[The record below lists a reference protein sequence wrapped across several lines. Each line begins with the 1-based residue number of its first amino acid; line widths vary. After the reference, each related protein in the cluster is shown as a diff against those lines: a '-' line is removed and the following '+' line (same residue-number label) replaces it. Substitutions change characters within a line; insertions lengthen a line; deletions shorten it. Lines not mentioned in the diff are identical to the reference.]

1 MKQGWE
7 YKKLGDICN
16 VINGLWTGK
25 KEPFINVAVI
35 RNTNFS
41 KDCQLN
47 LENVAYIDVEAKQ
60 FASRKLLCGDIIIE
74 KSGGS
79 EKQPVGRPILFN
91 ISDGDYSFSNFTSTL
106 RIKENAK
113 VDSSF
118 LHKCLYA
125 FYLKGETFKLQSKT
139 TGLHNLNMKGY
150 LRSTIPLPPK
160 STQLAIVSELDKIN
174 ELIRLKKEQLKDYDN
189 IAQSIFYEMFG
200 DPVENEKGWEV
211 KKLIEVSSLI
221 NGRAYKQNELLNE
234 GKYKVLRVGNFF
246 TNSNYYYSNLELDEE
261 KYCYKGDL
269 LFAWS
274 ASFGAFVWDEGKT
287 IFHYHIW
294 RVLFDEKK
302 LNIYYYKYLLNTM
315 TSFFMNDVHGIG
327 MVHLTKAGM
336 EQYNVPLPPLPLQHL
351 FAQRIEQIE
360 HQKSEVTKAIT
371 DLETLLASRMQ
382 HWFE

>member
-1 MKQGWE
+1 M
-7 YKKLGDICN
+7 
-16 VINGLWTGK
+16 
-25 KEPFINVAVI
+25 
-35 RNTNFS
+35 
-41 KDCQLN
+41 
-47 LENVAYIDVEAKQ
+47 
-60 FASRKLLCGDIIIE
+60 
-74 KSGGS
+74 
-79 EKQPVGRPILFN
+79 
-91 ISDGDYSFSNFTSTL
+91 
-106 RIKENAK
+106 
-113 VDSSF
+113 
-118 LHKCLYA
+118 
-125 FYLKGETFKLQSKT
+125 
-139 TGLHNLNMKGY
+139 
-150 LRSTIPLPPK
+150 
-160 STQLAIVSELDKIN
+160 
-174 ELIRLKKEQLKDYDN
+174 IRLKKEQLKDYDN
-189 IAQSIFYEMFG
+189 LAQSIFYEMFG

-382 HWFE
+382 YWFE

>member
-7 YKKLGDICN
+7 YKKFETCINKTPKPKQVKTEDYNSGTKYPIVSQEDKLISGYYDDESYVFHIDSPVVIFGDHTRVLKYVDFDFVVGADGVKIISPKQDLNAKFLLYYLQWYKIPNLG
-16 VINGLWTGK
+16 
-25 KEPFINVAVI
+25 
-35 RNTNFS
+35 
-41 KDCQLN
+41 
-47 LENVAYIDVEAKQ
+47 Y
-60 FASRKLLCGDIIIE
+60 SRHYKLL
-74 KSGGS
+74 
-79 EKQPVGRPILFN
+79 
-91 ISDGDYSFSNFTSTL
+91 
-106 RIKENAK
+106 KE
-113 VDSSF
+113 
-118 LHKCLYA
+118 
-125 FYLKGETFKLQSKT
+125 
-139 TGLHNLNMKGY
+139 LN
-150 LRSTIPLPPK
+150 IPLPPK

-174 ELIRLKKEQLKDYDN
+174 ELIRLKKEQLKDFDN
-189 IAQSIFYEMFG
+189 LAQSLFYEMFG

-211 KKLIEVSSLI
+211 KKLVEVSSLI

-246 TNSNYYYSNLELDEE
+246 TNSNYYYSNLELDDE

-274 ASFGAFVWDEGKT
+274 ASFGAFIWDEGKT

-294 RVLFDEKK
+294 RVLFDEKN

-315 TSFFMNDVHGIG
+315 TNFFMNDVHGIG

-336 EQYNVPLPPLPLQHL
+336 EQYNLPLPPLPLQHL

-360 HQKSEVTKAIT
+360 HQKAEVQKAIT

-382 HWFE
+382 YWFE

>member
-1 MKQGWE
+1 M
-7 YKKLGDICN
+7 
-16 VINGLWTGK
+16 
-25 KEPFINVAVI
+25 
-35 RNTNFS
+35 
-41 KDCQLN
+41 
-47 LENVAYIDVEAKQ
+47 
-60 FASRKLLCGDIIIE
+60 
-74 KSGGS
+74 
-79 EKQPVGRPILFN
+79 
-91 ISDGDYSFSNFTSTL
+91 
-106 RIKENAK
+106 
-113 VDSSF
+113 
-118 LHKCLYA
+118 
-125 FYLKGETFKLQSKT
+125 
-139 TGLHNLNMKGY
+139 
-150 LRSTIPLPPK
+150 
-160 STQLAIVSELDKIN
+160 
-174 ELIRLKKEQLKDYDN
+174 
-189 IAQSIFYEMFG
+189 
-200 DPVENEKGWEV
+200 
-211 KKLIEVSSLI
+211 IEVSSLI

-382 HWFE
+382 YWFE